1 MSKYSWKAI
10 AWRDLWLIPILFVTT
25 LFFGFT
31 VSLAIMLLFGI
42 NKDEFFNDIYIDVS
56 EVISS
61 ILAYLTVIMSFYLLH
76 RKEMKQRFRRSVQ
89 GVKQYGL
96 WIVGTYI
103 VTLIL
108 LYGYNYVFHFIPER
122 YQYDTT
128 QNELA
133 LDELMDIPALLPFNF
148 LLIVIIGPILE
159 EIFFRHLLIGELG
172 KKLNFNVMAVVSVIL
187 FAAIHVTGAASPFE
201 IVDYLIISIPLV
213 FLYMKSGRN
222 LGVSIA
228 FHMLNNLISFF

>member
-1 MSKYSWKAI
+1 MSNYSWKAI

-31 VSLAIMLLFGI
+31 VSLAVILLFGI
-42 NKDEFFNDIYIDVS
+42 NKEEFFNDIYVDVS

-76 RKEMKQRFRRSVQ
+76 RKEMKQRFRRSIQ

-103 VTLIL
+103 VTLVL
-108 LYGYNYVFHFIPER
+108 LYVYSYVFRFIPER
-122 YQYDTT
+122 YQYGTT

-133 LDELMDIPALLPFNF
+133 LDALMDIPALLPFNF
-148 LLIVIIGPILE
+148 LLIVIVGPIFE

-187 FAAIHVTGAASPFE
+187 FAASHVIGAASPFE
-201 IVDYLIISIPLV
+201 LWITLLFQSRL
-213 FLYMKSGRN
+213 
-222 LGVSIA
+222 
-228 FHMLNNLISFF
+228 SFYI